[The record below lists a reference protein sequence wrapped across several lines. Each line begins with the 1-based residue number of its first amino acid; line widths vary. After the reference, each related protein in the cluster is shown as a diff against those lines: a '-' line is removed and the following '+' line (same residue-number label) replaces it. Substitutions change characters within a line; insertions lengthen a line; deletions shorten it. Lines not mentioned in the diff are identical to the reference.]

1 MKIMDNFDD
10 DLSLKQ
16 KEFVEPID
24 KAKNK
29 DLFEKKD
36 EFKEATPKVV
46 HLNSLITKNIY
57 LFTKDPNYKLFA
69 WLMVQLFIFSLF
81 VLVAT
86 LMKNNLVPYNNSLLR
101 FRLSYISYFFIH

>member
-1 MKIMDNFDD
+1 MDIPDDD
-10 DLSLKQ
+10 DLSSKK
-16 KEFVEPID
+16 KEFVESLE
-24 KAKNK
+24 KVSNK
-29 DLFEKKD
+29 DSFEQKD
-36 EFKEATPKVV
+36 NFKEETPEVV

-86 LMKNNLVPYNNSLLR
+86 LMKNNLVPYINSL
-101 FRLSYISYFFIH
+101 

>member
-1 MKIMDNFDD
+1 MDNFDN
-10 DLSLKQ
+10 DLSSKQ
-16 KEFVEPID
+16 KEFVKSLE
-24 KAKNK
+24 KASNK
-29 DLFEKKD
+29 DLFEQKD
-36 EFKEATPKVV
+36 EFKEATLKVV

-86 LMKNNLVPYNNSLLR
+86 FMKNNLVPYINSL
-101 FRLSYISYFFIH
+101 

>member
-1 MKIMDNFDD
+1 MDNLDD
-10 DLSLKQ
+10 DLSQKQ
-16 KEFVEPID
+16 NEFVESLE
-24 KAKNK
+24 KASNK
-29 DLFEKKD
+29 DSFKQKNEFKD
-36 EFKEATPKVV
+36 ENPEVF

-86 LMKNNLVPYNNSLLR
+86 FMKNNLVPYINSL
-101 FRLSYISYFFIH
+101 